1 MAVVFCQS
9 AIKDILML
17 LQIKRVICNTYR
29 FIFLDLAFL
38 NDAQYFKA
46 LCVCLKA
53 IELNQISWL
62 AELDLKLVY

>member
-9 AIKDILML
+9 AIKDTHAVAN
-17 LQIKRVICNTYR
+17 KTCNMQHLPFY
-29 FIFLDLAFL
+29 FLDLAFL

-53 IELNQISWL
+53 IELNQISLL